1 MKKSLKDKNSTT
13 ASKNEIV
20 LNPTHRENKSFSEAS
35 DTAVVTFGRMN
46 PPTIGHLALVEK
58 MLSISL
64 CEKAQPLIFLSHSYD
79 PQKNPLAYDEKLSL
93 VRKAFGEEIVVDS
106 EAKNLFDML
115 KEVNQNFKNVIVVV
129 GEDRIKDLERITTV
143 YNGKDFHFENV
154 QVVNAGLRDPDS
166 DGVEGM
172 SASKMR
178 DLAVE
183 GNLTEFRE
191 GLPSLLQASAE
202 VIINMIREGMNLSE
216 ELNKIFEEY
225 LDEAGVLTVA
235 GRRKK
240 AISARK
246 YKTRLKIARARVQRR
261 IALSPRLK
269 KRTARAS
276 IRIMRG
282 RLAGGRGKSYSKLS
296 APEKA
301 SIDRRVRSRSN
312 IVKKLSQRLMPATR
326 RKEFARFKSFKTRK
340 EDINLQFNS
349 YLSESPAEQKLKQ
362 QSKLKNKKMFAKD
375 QTAKQLTNAYKND
388 SELMNKEIIT
398 QESFD
403 SLSEKALNSLISKAE
418 SSGLSVASIVEFYV
432 EGATGNL
439 GELTIEQAGFA
450 KVNEAIAKNK
460 TNTDV
465 AFEKAISEISTHKLA
480 HYTAHAHADSINKHN
495 DAMDHAQKGNDTAA
509 DASLA
514 KSKKR
519 IAGVRKANDKLHT
532 AYKKTGTIQG
542 RPVVKTKQVAYVE
555 GTYMGTFDKDAI
567 DKHDKKKKS
576 TTTTAPINPT
586 VHPVTNVKE
595 GGDAKDY
602 IEVKGGKMSKAEV
615 AKLVK
620 SRKKEMAEADVPDGM
635 NSRPS
640 GGYTGDR
647 VVHGQKGYKEY
658 MAQAKR
664 KKAALDVRISN
675 NAAKKSS
682 LKETAGLMGTDALRK
697 RYEMDTPGQTKT
709 GSYKVAVDG
718 VPGKNGIEKPRLS
731 TFKESV
737 DEAVFDAATPKKGI
751 QRTRQHLSFKSSKPK
766 VYKLRQKQ
774 DLYKKD
780 DPQKEK
786 EKKSESDR
794 RYPEWVYQKS
804 KTKKTSTGTPTS
816 QPEKKEPYQ
825 KGGERSTKYGGDE
838 HPITKH

>member
-301 SIDRRVRSRSN
+301 SIDRRVRARSN

-620 SRKKEMAEADVPDGM
+620 SRKKEMAEAP
-635 NSRPS
+635 
-640 GGYTGDR
+640 
-647 VVHGQKGYKEY
+647 
-658 MAQAKR
+658 
-664 KKAALDVRISN
+664 
-675 NAAKKSS
+675 
-682 LKETAGLMGTDALRK
+682 LKETAGEMGTDALRR